1 MKQDLDLRY
10 WQARYREYIETV
22 RGWSQR
28 TVEIYTGELK
38 GFFAYL
44 ERQGVTQLGR
54 LNRSH
59 LEGYR
64 LEIFQTRHRDKPLAR
79 TTQQVRLTGVKQ
91 FARFLYRDNYLLLDI
106 AEGFEMPRGHDSL
119 PRPVVSEREAVAL
132 MNAPDTSTP
141 VGLRDR
147 AMLEIFY
154 GTGIRNSELRLL
166 VLDQVDLEQGL
177 LRIDHGKGSKG
188 RMVPLGEEALSWL
201 EEYLTQARAGFLRR
215 ADQNLVFVGTVTGER
230 MPRGWLG
237 ALVRRYAV
245 QAGIEKRVTPHVLR
259 HSCATH
265 MLRHGA
271 NVRHLQ
277 TLLGHAS
284 TDTTQRYTRVELSDL
299 AEVVKRCHPRER
311 VQEP

>member
-10 WQARYREYIETV
+10 WQARYREYIEIV

-28 TVEIYTGELK
+28 TVEIYTGELR

-44 ERQGVTQLGR
+44 ERQGLSQLGR
-54 LNRSH
+54 LTRSH

-64 LEIFQTRHRDKPLAR
+64 LEIFQLRHRDKPLAR
-79 TTQQVRLTGVKQ
+79 PTQQVRLTGVKQ
-91 FARFLYRDNYLLLDI
+91 FARFLYRENYLLLDI
-106 AEGFEMPRGHDSL
+106 AEGFELPKGNDTL

-132 MNAPDTSTP
+132 MNAPDVSTP

-147 AMLEIFY
+147 AILEIFY
-154 GTGIRNSELRLL
+154 GTAIRNSELRKL
-166 VLDQVDLEQGL
+166 VLDQVDREHGL
-177 LRIDHGKGSKG
+177 LRIDHGKGNKA
-188 RMVPLGEEALSWL
+188 RIVPMGDEARAWL
-201 EEYLTQARAGFLRR
+201 EHYLDQARASMIRR
-215 ADQNLVFVGTVTGER
+215 ADQNLVFVGTQTGEI
-230 MPRGWLG
+230 MPRSWLG
-237 ALVRRYAV
+237 LLVRRYAARV
-245 QAGIEKRVTPHVLR
+245 GIEKRVTPHVLR

-284 TDTTQRYTRVELSDL
+284 TDTTQKYTRVELSDL
-299 AEVVKRCHPRER
+299 AEVVHRCHPREQR
-311 VQEP
+311 

>member
-10 WQARYREYIETV
+10 WQARYREYIEVV

-28 TVEIYTGELK
+28 TVEIYTGELR

-54 LNRSH
+54 LSRVH

-64 LEIFQTRHRDKPLAR
+64 LEIFQIRRADKPLAKA
-79 TTQQVRLTGVKQ
+79 TQQVRLTGVKQ
-91 FARFLYRDNYLLLDI
+91 FARFLYRENYLLMDI
-106 AEGFEMPRGHDSL
+106 ADGFQTPRAADSL
-119 PRPVVSEREAVAL
+119 PRAVVSEKEAVAL
-132 MNAPDTSTP
+132 VTAPDVTTP
-141 VGLRDR
+141 LGLRDR
-147 AMLEIFY
+147 AILEIFY

-166 VLDQVDLEQGL
+166 TLDQVDLDQGL
-177 LRIDHGKGSKG
+177 LRIDHGKGNKG
-188 RMVPLGEEALSWL
+188 RMVPLGEEAEAWL
-201 EEYLTQARAGFLRR
+201 EEYLDKARASFLRR
-215 ADQNLVFVGTVTGER
+215 QDQNLVFMGTQTGER
-230 MPRGWLG
+230 MPRSWL
-237 ALVRRYAV
+237 ALMVRRYA
-245 QAGIEKRVTPHVLR
+245 AKMGISKTVTPHVLR

-299 AEVVKRCHPRER
+299 AEVVRRCHPREQ
-311 VQEP
+311 VEGV

>member
-10 WQARYREYIETV
+10 WQARYREYIEIV

-54 LNRSH
+54 LSRSH

-64 LEIFQTRHRDKPLAR
+64 LEIFQQRHHGKPLAKA
-79 TTQQVRLTGVKQ
+79 TQQVRLTGVKQ
-91 FARFLYRDNYLLLDI
+91 FARFLYRENYLLLDL
-106 AEGFEMPRGHDSL
+106 AEGFELPKGNDSL
-119 PRPVVSEREAVAL
+119 PRQVISEREAVDL
-132 MNAPDTSTP
+132 INAPDVQTP

-147 AMLEIFY
+147 AILEIFY

-166 VLDQVDLEQGL
+166 VLDQVDREHGL
-177 LRIDHGKGSKG
+177 LRIDHGKGNKG
-188 RMVPLGEEALSWL
+188 RMVPLGEEAKAWL
-201 EEYLTQARAGFLRR
+201 DHYLDLARASFLKRE
-215 ADQNLVFVGTVTGER
+215 DQNLVFMGTQTGEC
-230 MPRGWLG
+230 MPRGWMGLMM
-237 ALVRRYAV
+237 RRYAAL
-245 QAGIEKRVTPHVLR
+245 AGIEKTVTPHVLR

-299 AEVVKRCHPRER
+299 AAVVRRCHPRE
-311 VQEP
+311 QLEEA